1 MKNYIAT
8 FQIKGRAFN
17 ANDIETMWFSAKT
30 RKDAEN
36 HARSIARLQGNRFLS
51 IRLVRK

>member
-8 FQIKGRAFN
+8 FQVKGKAFN
-17 ANDIETMWFSAKT
+17 ANDIETIWFSAKT

-36 HARSIARLQGNRFLS
+36 RARFHARQNGDRFIS
-51 IRLVRK
+51 IRLVK